1 MRAEGQGGLT
11 SAPASRTV
19 VVAGAGI
26 GGLTAAIALAE
37 QGFHVVVL
45 EKAAQLDQAG
55 AGIQLSPN
63 ASSILIRLGLEKH
76 LAERVVVPDDIKIVS
91 ARNGRQIVR
100 IPLGDAAQMRYGAP
114 YWIIHRADLQAA
126 LLERARENPDIDLRL
141 GAPFEDTAV
150 HARGVT
156 VVHRDAMGRTSRQAM
171 ALVGADGVW
180 SNVRYQHFG
189 GVQAIF
195 SGHVAWRGTID
206 ARQLP
211 REFGERRVTLWLG
224 SGAHLVVY
232 PVRSGALINVV
243 AIVAGQW
250 NRPGWNE
257 AGDAGEIA
265 AQFNTQSWSSSARMI
280 VGAADS
286 WRKWAL
292 FTVDGVASANGPVA
306 LLGDAGHAMLPFAAQ
321 GAAMAIEDAAVLAA
335 CLGRSPSNAAEAF
348 RQYAAQ
354 RQARVAQVRRTTWQS
369 GAIYHL
375 PGPVALARNLT
386 MKVLGGRRLLSQR
399 DWIYDWRAA

>member
-26 GGLTAAIALAE
+26 AGLTAAIALAE
-37 QGFHVVVL
+37 HGFHVVVL
-45 EKAAQLDQAG
+45 EKAPRLDEAG

-63 ASSILIRLGLEKH
+63 ASGILIRLGVDKH
-76 LAERVVVPDDIKIVS
+76 LVERVVTPEDIKIVS
-91 ARNGRQIVR
+91 ARSGRPIVR
-100 IPLGDAAQMRYGAP
+100 IPLGASAQMRYGAP
-114 YWIIHRADLQAA
+114 YWIAHRADLQAA
-126 LLERARENPDIDLRL
+126 LLARAKENPDIDLRL
-141 GAPFEDTAV
+141 DAPFEDTAV
-150 HARGVT
+150 HAKSVT
-156 VVHRDAMGRTSRQAM
+156 VIHREGLQRTNRQAL

-180 SNVRYQHFG
+180 SNVRHQHFG

-195 SGHVAWRGTID
+195 SGHVAWRGTIE
-206 ARQLP
+206 AQQLP
-211 REFGERRVTLWLG
+211 REFGENRVTLWLG
-224 SGAHLVVY
+224 RGAHLVVY
-232 PVRSGALINVV
+232 PVRSGAPINVV

-265 AQFNTQSWSSSARMI
+265 AEFNTRSWSSSARMI
-280 VGAADS
+280 VGAADN

-292 FTVDGVASANGPVA
+292 FTVEGTAAANGPVA
-306 LLGDAGHAMLPFAAQ
+306 LLGDASHAMLPFAAQ

-335 CLGRSPSNAAEAF
+335 CLARQPTNAAEAF

-354 RQARVAQVRRTTWQS
+354 REARVAQVRRTTWQS

-375 PGPVALARNLT
+375 PGPIALARNLT

-399 DWIYDWRAA
+399 DWIYDWRTA